1 MQVSRHDRRYH
12 DSRIAI
18 GLVVLLLLCFVPSAR
33 TDVQPVKKILIIN
46 EAGSSYP
53 AIDIVNR
60 AIQTTLAKSPYKL
73 EFYSEYLDTILFPD
87 TATQRE
93 FRKFILHKYQNRKP
107 DVIITVGPSAVQFMR
122 ETHKRA
128 FAGIPLVFCLPTGTM
143 PSHPIIDDDFTGVE
157 SDLAPGKTVQAAL
170 QLLPGTERVIVVGG
184 ESAYDQQMQEAVRQ
198 ELKFFEGRIP
208 IEYLTSLAMPDL
220 LDRLRHLP
228 AHTVILFTTIGQDAA
243 GNKFKSSESAPLIV
257 GAANAPVFS
266 LFDTYI
272 NHGEVGGSVSSLG
285 GQGEI
290 AGGMVLRLLHGE
302 RVKEIPRVKDA
313 TSYVFDSRALRRWA
327 LEESNLPTGSLVLNR
342 KPTFW
347 EPYERY
353 VIPGILVLLVQSAGI
368 IGLLWQR
375 ARRRKTERQ
384 LLEANERLLVAIE
397 KVRESRGQ
405 LEGIITSTMD
415 AIIAVDTQHRIVV
428 FNPAAEKMFE
438 CSAQNALGTAINRFI
453 PERYRLAHAGHINDF
468 AASGRTNSAVDGRT
482 DLWALRANGQEFP
495 IETSISQMEADGKKL
510 FAVVL
515 RDITQRKM
523 AEEALSSVSRRLIE
537 AHEEERTW
545 IARELHDDVSQRLA
559 LLAGTL
565 DILKSELPPGANE
578 AKHYLADV
586 KEQTKELAADVQALS
601 HRLHSSKLEYLG
613 LASAAAA
620 FCREFSESKGVQID
634 FQSDDV
640 PRSLP
645 KEISLCLFRVMQEA
659 LQNASKH
666 SGSEHYNVILVRTS
680 EEIRLTVSDF
690 GRGFDPEVALRSAGL
705 GITSMRERLKLVAG
719 EFTIES
725 RSQFGTTV
733 QARVPLA
740 PKAKEARAGASP
752 DDGYK
757 EAMVPTGD

>member
-1 MQVSRHDRRYH
+1 
-12 DSRIAI
+12 
-18 GLVVLLLLCFVPSAR
+18 
-33 TDVQPVKKILIIN
+33 
-46 EAGSSYP
+46 
-53 AIDIVNR
+53 
-60 AIQTTLAKSPYKL
+60 
-73 EFYSEYLDTILFPD
+73 
-87 TATQRE
+87 
-93 FRKFILHKYQNRKP
+93 
-107 DVIITVGPSAVQFMR
+107 
-122 ETHKRA
+122 
-128 FAGIPLVFCLPTGTM
+128 
-143 PSHPIIDDDFTGVE
+143 
-157 SDLAPGKTVQAAL
+157 
-170 QLLPGTERVIVVGG
+170 
-184 ESAYDQQMQEAVRQ
+184 
-198 ELKFFEGRIP
+198 
-208 IEYLTSLAMPDL
+208 
-220 LDRLRHLP
+220 
-228 AHTVILFTTIGQDAA
+228 
-243 GNKFKSSESAPLIV
+243 
-257 GAANAPVFS
+257 
-266 LFDTYI
+266 
-272 NHGEVGGSVSSLG
+272 
-285 GQGEI
+285 
-290 AGGMVLRLLHGE
+290 
-302 RVKEIPRVKDA
+302 
-313 TSYVFDSRALRRWA
+313 
-327 LEESNLPTGSLVLNR
+327 
-342 KPTFW
+342 
-347 EPYERY
+347 
-353 VIPGILVLLVQSAGI
+353 
-368 IGLLWQR
+368 
-375 ARRRKTERQ
+375 
-384 LLEANERLLVAIE
+384 
-397 KVRESRGQ
+397 
-405 LEGIITSTMD
+405 MD

-468 AASGRTNSAVDGRT
+468 AASGRTNSAVAGRT

-545 IARELHDDVSQRLA
+545 IARELHDDVNQRLA

-578 AKHYLADV
+578 AKHYLADL

-666 SGSEHYNVILVRTS
+666 SGSEHYNVFLVRTS

-690 GRGFDPEVALRSAGL
+690 GRGFDPEAALRSAGL
-705 GITSMRERLKLVAG
+705 GITSMRERLTLVAG

-740 PKAKEARAGASP
+740 PKAKEARAGAGASP